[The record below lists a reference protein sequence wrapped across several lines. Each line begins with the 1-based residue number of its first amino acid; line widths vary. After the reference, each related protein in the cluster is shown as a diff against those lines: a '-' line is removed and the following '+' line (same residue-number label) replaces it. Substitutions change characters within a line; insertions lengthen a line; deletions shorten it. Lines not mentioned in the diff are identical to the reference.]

1 MAMIEAATGD
11 REALAKR
18 GGALDGL
25 FANDRLSAGQIVE
38 DALLVA
44 LIHDGQAE

>member
-11 REALAKR
+11 REGLAKR
-18 GGALDGL
+18 VGALDGL
-25 FANDRLSAGQIVE
+25 VANDRLSAGQIVE

-44 LIHDGQAE
+44 LMHDGQAE